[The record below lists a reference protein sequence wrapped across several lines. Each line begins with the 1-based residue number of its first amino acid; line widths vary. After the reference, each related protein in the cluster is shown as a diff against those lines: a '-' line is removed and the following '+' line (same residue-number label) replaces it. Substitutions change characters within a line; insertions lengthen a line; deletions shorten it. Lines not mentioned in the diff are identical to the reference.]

1 MDLDL
6 RNRNYEYLESIT
18 MDYYFS
24 SLFYS
29 FNFVFYSFKYVLGIE
44 NENLDYF
51 LNFGSF
57 ISLLF
62 GYFIIWWFL
71 VRKNVD
77 FTFEQKD
84 KPNYSLFLIISLI
97 FIGLYFSER
106 PFINLYNDLFYNKK
120 IA

>member
-1 MDLDL
+1 MNIWKALL
-6 RNRNYEYLESIT
+6 WTIIFQASSIPLI
-18 MDYYFS
+18 
-24 SLFYS
+24 LF
-29 FNFVFYSFKYVLGIE
+29 FYSFKYVLGIE

-106 PFINLYNDLFYNKK
+106 PFINL
-120 IA
+120 